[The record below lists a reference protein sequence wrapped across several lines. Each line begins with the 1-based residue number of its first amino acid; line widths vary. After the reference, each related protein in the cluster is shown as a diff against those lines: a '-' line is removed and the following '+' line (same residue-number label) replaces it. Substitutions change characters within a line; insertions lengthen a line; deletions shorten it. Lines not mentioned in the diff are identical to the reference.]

1 MTTQDMTASRIR
13 TADEHHIRVYVE
25 MVKLLQANIVEP
37 KIQYFPSDLHAARFD
52 PTVSEHL
59 PKAYDAI
66 RIVNQIVHQES
77 KYSLYDFDVGPPH
90 TIEEYSSSR
99 VPEWG
104 DCMDILVYSVL
115 SHCKSVSH
123 EYRNVEFPELSLIS
137 ESDSQTCVEP
147 VREASV
153 ATCHA

>member
-37 KIQYFPSDLHAARFD
+37 KIQYFPSDLYAAQFN
-52 PTVSEHL
+52 PTVGEHL
-59 PKAYDAI
+59 PKFCDAI

-90 TIEEYSSSR
+90 TIEEYNSSR

-115 SHCKSVSH
+115 SHC
-123 EYRNVEFPELSLIS
+123 EYGSSRVG
-137 ESDSQTCVEP
+137 DS
-147 VREASV
+147 
-153 ATCHA
+153 